1 MTLNEKKEFVYELKA
16 VKKDHNLKGFEKNTA
31 EHVVFGEV
39 YQKQHY
45 LILTPDFDSNELS
58 RSLVSFLEKS
68 PKPVSVDLN
77 SFLDLVPESRHASLL
92 NVVVSALEYVEVTP
106 FSLKSKV
113 EPKNIH
119 NLVVDA
125 KYHDLIA
132 KLQVIAQ
139 SQTITRT
146 LQDTPANLM
155 TPGDF
160 EERIKELFKDLPE
173 VKVSV
178 LYRKDLEAKGMNAHV
193 GVGKAAVSD
202 KAQPRLVVV
211 EYNNNPDTDEKYAFV
226 GKGVCF
232 DSGGYNVKTGS
243 HMRWMKFDM
252 SGSAIVSMTVRALA
266 LNKEKVNVVAVCP
279 LVLNLLA
286 PEGQKP
292 DDIIKSYNGKTI
304 ELDNTDAEGRLIL
317 ADALTYAVRDLKA
330 SKLFDIATL
339 TGAMIFA
346 LGDTYSGV
354 WATNNDIW
362 NEVVVAADYA
372 GELVW
377 RLPFHNDFLKML
389 NSNVADIANSVTD
402 PRGGSSRAACFLK
415 EFTEGVPYAHFDIA
429 ITADVGHK
437 GTGVMLRTFYRIAQN
452 QKFN

>member
-178 LYRKDLEAKGMNAHV
+178 FI
-193 GVGKAAVSD
+193 
-202 KAQPRLVVV
+202 P
-211 EYNNNPDTDEKYAFV
+211 
-226 GKGVCF
+226 
-232 DSGGYNVKTGS
+232 
-243 HMRWMKFDM
+243 
-252 SGSAIVSMTVRALA
+252 
-266 LNKEKVNVVAVCP
+266 
-279 LVLNLLA
+279 
-286 PEGQKP
+286 
-292 DDIIKSYNGKTI
+292 
-304 ELDNTDAEGRLIL
+304 
-317 ADALTYAVRDLKA
+317 
-330 SKLFDIATL
+330 
-339 TGAMIFA
+339 
-346 LGDTYSGV
+346 
-354 WATNNDIW
+354 
-362 NEVVVAADYA
+362 
-372 GELVW
+372 
-377 RLPFHNDFLKML
+377 
-389 NSNVADIANSVTD
+389 
-402 PRGGSSRAACFLK
+402 
-415 EFTEGVPYAHFDIA
+415 
-429 ITADVGHK
+429 
-437 GTGVMLRTFYRIAQN
+437 
-452 QKFN
+452 